1 MPLVLTVFDTCAA
14 RAGKSAGVPGRLLAV
29 VERYQ
34 ELISV
39 HEPRLSLAAAVQA
52 MASGKVENTEAT
64 MAKVFALY
72 KGRYPIGSIVQLSSS
87 RPGLV
92 LSHGETET
100 GKLRPLLGLL
110 GDDGK
115 ITERVD
121 LSAQEDLRISGVIS
135 TQKAGIRLS
144 DL

>member
-1 MPLVLTVFDTCAA
+1 
-14 RAGKSAGVPGRLLAV
+14 
-29 VERYQ
+29 
-34 ELISV
+34 
-39 HEPRLSLAAAVQA
+39 
-52 MASGKVENTEAT
+52 

-87 RPGLV
+87 RPGVV
-92 LSHGETET
+92 LSHGETEA

-110 GDDGK
+110 GEDGT
-115 ITERVD
+115 ITDRVD